1 MLCEI
6 LEPALAGGS
15 DRVLM
20 IYFNHFMT
28 DKNSSM
34 LYNNVVKKVFLI
46 RFRESTSEINDS

>member
-46 RFRESTSEINDS
+46 RHRESTSNINDS